1 VLLFRTSGEND
12 QPHVRGLY
20 MPSNSK
26 DTSLAELLLGAI
38 NEEKTCRFQTVL
50 SALSDE
56 EQVALGAALRSNLP
70 TSKIVRILDGGGHK
84 VNRIFLAEKRKC
96 YTESEKCLCRTQT
109 K

>member
-1 VLLFRTSGEND
+1 
-12 QPHVRGLY
+12 
-20 MPSNSK
+20 MPSNNK
-26 DTSLAELLLGAI
+26 DTSLAELLFGAI

-50 SALSDE
+50 SSLSDE
-56 EQVALGAALRSNLP
+56 DQAALGAALKSSLP

-96 YTESEKCLCRTQT
+96 YTESEKCTCRTQT

>member
-1 VLLFRTSGEND
+1 
-12 QPHVRGLY
+12 